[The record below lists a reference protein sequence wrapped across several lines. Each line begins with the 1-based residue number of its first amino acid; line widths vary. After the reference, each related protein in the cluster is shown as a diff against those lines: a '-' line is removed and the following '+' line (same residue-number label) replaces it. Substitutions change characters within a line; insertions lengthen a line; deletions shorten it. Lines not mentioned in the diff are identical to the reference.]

1 MPGRQDREEGL
12 TEKDGR
18 SAGGKARDND
28 MVRTGN
34 DGIFQ
39 TDASGNRSA
48 AIRLRADEPR
58 EGKELTNKANTRA
71 LVEVA
76 VWDALGAAF
85 AVGFGVGFV
94 VMEGSQQEHRQ
105 EYCR

>member
-18 SAGGKARDND
+18 GAGGKARNND
-28 MVRTGN
+28 VVRTGN
-34 DGIFQ
+34 EVFFQ
-39 TDASGNRSA
+39 RDALGNRSA
-48 AIRLRADEPR
+48 AFRLRTDEPR
-58 EGKELTNKANTRA
+58 EGKELTNKASIRA

-94 VMEGSQQEHRQ
+94 VVEGCQQEHRQ